1 MIYSI
6 AGIVFAIS
14 LVLFLVSDFINR
26 RMFRKYWRLQNEN
39 NDYKVMTFL
48 KWVERVAIILSLIVS
63 VFRVKLV
70 LIESIDVAII
80 IKATGLFLLS
90 LVALTFILVFNDS
103 IDKFLF
109 KYNIQI
115 SIEPLL
121 ISLFIFVILSE
132 TTIVL

>member
-14 LVLFLVSDFINR
+14 LILFLVSDFINR
-26 RMFRKYWRLQNEN
+26 RMFRKYWRLQNID
-39 NDYKVMTFL
+39 NDFKVITFL
-48 KWVERVAIILSLIVS
+48 KWVERVSIILSLIVS

-109 KYNIQI
+109 KHNIQI

-121 ISLFIFVILSE
+121 ISLFIFAILSE

>member
-6 AGIVFAIS
+6 AGIIFAIS
-14 LVLFLVSDFINR
+14 LIIFLVSDFINR
-26 RMFRKYWRLQNEN
+26 RRFRKYLRNENEN
-39 NDYKVMTFL
+39 NDYKAITFL
-48 KWVERVAIILSLIVS
+48 RWVERITIILSLIVS

-70 LIESIDVAII
+70 LIDSIDVAII

-90 LVALTFILVFNDS
+90 LVALTFILVFNNS

-109 KYNIQI
+109 KHNVQI

-121 ISLFIFVILSE
+121 ISLFIFAILSE

>member
-14 LVLFLVSDFINR
+14 LILFLVSDFINR
-26 RMFRKYWRLQNEN
+26 RMFRKYWRLQNID
-39 NDYKVMTFL
+39 NDFKVITFL
-48 KWVERVAIILSLIVS
+48 KWVERVSIILSLIVS

-109 KYNIQI
+109 KHNIQI

-121 ISLFIFVILSE
+121 ISLFIFAILS
-132 TTIVL
+132 